1 MNPNPKKTVII
12 PYVSAYGYTGM
23 LAEKIAEGVKDS
35 GDIDVRSYDMV
46 EADAAKVNEE
56 LLFADGIL
64 LGTPTIVGEALKPI
78 WDLTLGMFPA
88 THGGKYAGAFG
99 SYGWSGEGVP
109 NITQRLKQ
117 LKMKVSEGFRV
128 RFKPSE
134 ADLVSAYE
142 YGYQF
147 GCVVQNKEP
156 VKPKKKGARSLVK
169 CLVCGE
175 IFDAS
180 LEICPVCGV
189 GKENFVPVE
198 VEDTGYTNDT
208 QEYYVILGNGAAG
221 FNAAKAIRERD
232 KTGSIVMI
240 SNEPYPSYNRPMLTK
255 SIVAGLS
262 AEQIAIERPEWYE
275 ENRVYQMLGKQVASV
290 DMDAKEVLLDSG
302 EKIQFTRLIYALGSE
317 CFIPP
322 MEGHGLPEVVAIRRL
337 SDVEKVESLMQTAE
351 NAVVIGGGVLGL
363 EAAWELKK
371 AGLNVTVLEVA
382 PVLMGTPARQRIGG
396 DP

>member
-1 MNPNPKKTVII
+1 MA
-12 PYVSAYGYTGM
+12 YVSAYGYTKM
-23 LAEKIAEGVKDS
+23 LADKIADGIRDS
-35 GDIDVRSYDMV
+35 GDVDVRAYDMV

-78 WDLTLGMFPA
+78 WDLTLGMFPG

-147 GCVVQNKEP
+147 GCTVQEKEP

-175 IFDAS
+175 IFDSS
-180 LEICPVCGV
+180 LEVCPVCGV
-189 GKENFVPVE
+189 G
-198 VEDTGYTNDT
+198 
-208 QEYYVILGNGAAG
+208 NGKFCAG
-221 FNAAKAIRERD
+221 RGGRD
-232 KTGSIVMI
+232 
-240 SNEPYPSYNRPMLTK
+240 R
-255 SIVAGLS
+255 
-262 AEQIAIERPEWYE
+262 
-275 ENRVYQMLGKQVASV
+275 
-290 DMDAKEVLLDSG
+290 
-302 EKIQFTRLIYALGSE
+302 IY
-317 CFIPP
+317 
-322 MEGHGLPEVVAIRRL
+322 
-337 SDVEKVESLMQTAE
+337 
-351 NAVVIGGGVLGL
+351 
-363 EAAWELKK
+363 
-371 AGLNVTVLEVA
+371 
-382 PVLMGTPARQRIGG
+382 
-396 DP
+396 

>member
-1 MNPNPKKTVII
+1 
-12 PYVSAYGYTGM
+12 
-23 LAEKIAEGVKDS
+23 KIADGIRDS
-35 GDIDVRSYDMV
+35 GDIDVRAYDMV
-46 EADAAKVNEE
+46 EADADKVNEE

-64 LGTPTIVGEALKPI
+64 LGTPTIVGDALKPI

-147 GCVVQNKEP
+147 GCRVLDKEP

-175 IFDAS
+175 IFDSS
-180 LEICPVCGV
+180 LEVCPVCGV

-198 VEDTGYTNDT
+198 VEETGFTNDT
-208 QEYYVILGNGAAG
+208 E
-221 FNAAKAIRERD
+221 
-232 KTGSIVMI
+232 
-240 SNEPYPSYNRPMLTK
+240 
-255 SIVAGLS
+255 
-262 AEQIAIERPEWYE
+262 
-275 ENRVYQMLGKQVASV
+275 
-290 DMDAKEVLLDSG
+290 
-302 EKIQFTRLIYALGSE
+302 
-317 CFIPP
+317 
-322 MEGHGLPEVVAIRRL
+322 
-337 SDVEKVESLMQTAE
+337 
-351 NAVVIGGGVLGL
+351 
-363 EAAWELKK
+363 
-371 AGLNVTVLEVA
+371 
-382 PVLMGTPARQRIGG
+382 
-396 DP
+396 